1 MTVTKIYEMKEEKEI
16 LELKENFM
24 SVQMTNRIE
33 KEEMFPLL
41 LCLKRMKINLPKP
54 LRIKIFHQSES
65 VLILSNQNF
74 LFIKNGNIFKKVEH
88 NVKDTKKATFLDPIK
103 KEFAFL
109 HEVYEN
115 KEDEESDYFFVILFY
130 FILYL
135 FYSILFYFLFIIFLF
150 YFFYFDKAKHSRFK
164 RKTKKFAFH
173 L

>member
-1 MTVTKIYEMKEEKEI
+1 MIKRISFGQNSYVYKIEEEKEI

-24 SVQMTNRIE
+24 SVQMTNGIE

-65 VLILSNQNF
+65 VLIVSNQNF
-74 LFIKNGNIFKKVEH
+74 LFIKNGNIFKKIEH
-88 NVKDTKKATFLDPIK
+88 NVKNTKKVTFLDPIK

-115 KEDEESDYFFVILFY
+115 QEDEDSDYFFVILFY
-130 FILYL
+130 FY
-135 FYSILFYFLFIIFLF
+135 FILFYFVFYFILF
-150 YFFYFDKAKHSRFK
+150 YFYLFNFLF
-164 RKTKKFAFH
+164 FFIF
-173 L
+173 

>member
-65 VLILSNQNF
+65 VLIVSNQNF
-74 LFIKNGNIFKKVEH
+74 LFIENGNISKKIEH
-88 NVKDTKKATFLDPIK
+88 NIQNIEEATMVNPIK

-109 HEVYEN
+109 HEETFDVTLIFVN
-115 KEDEESDYFFVILFY
+115 FFCYLIY
-130 FILYL
+130 YL
-135 FYSILFYFLFIIFLF
+135 FIYIFVLVFYC
-150 YFFYFDKAKHSRFK
+150 
-164 RKTKKFAFH
+164 
-173 L
+173 